1 MQFQSGINN
10 NMLNALL
17 TPSEPTKSKDD
28 EELEIERKYYK
39 KPDMSTDPLQAGNFL
54 RSFVQ
59 GMM

>member
-17 TPSEPTKSKDD
+17 TPSEPTKSEDD
-28 EELEIERKYYK
+28 EELEIKRKYYQ

-54 RSFVQ
+54 RNFIQ
-59 GMM
+59 GM

>member
-10 NMLNALL
+10 NMIDALL

-28 EELEIERKYYK
+28 EELEIERKFYQ

-54 RSFVQ
+54 RNFIQ
-59 GMM
+59 GM